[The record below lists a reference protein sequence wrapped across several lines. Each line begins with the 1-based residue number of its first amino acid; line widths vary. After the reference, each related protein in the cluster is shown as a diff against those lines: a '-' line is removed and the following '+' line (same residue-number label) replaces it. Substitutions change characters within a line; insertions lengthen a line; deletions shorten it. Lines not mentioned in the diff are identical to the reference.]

1 MMLDDPSATD
11 IDFGVCHSDELF
23 AMFHQPGVNVVK
35 HFSFVADDKAE

>member
-23 AMFHQPGVNVVK
+23 AMFHQPGVNDIK
-35 HFSFVADDKAE
+35 HFSVIANNEAE